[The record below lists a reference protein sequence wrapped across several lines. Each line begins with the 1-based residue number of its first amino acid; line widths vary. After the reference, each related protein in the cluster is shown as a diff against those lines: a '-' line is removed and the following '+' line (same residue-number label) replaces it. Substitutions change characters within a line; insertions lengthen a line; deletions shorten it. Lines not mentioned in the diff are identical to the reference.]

1 MRSYTDTRTGVL
13 GGKVK
18 KIIFLFIIALSFVS
32 CTSTYKYD
40 FNNPSNETLEKN
52 KEIAV
57 SVSEDGSYGS
67 DIYNGSGRT
76 LSKTIRQQ
84 LKEYSSNVVVL
95 KNNETLN
102 DFTDEEIKNYDY
114 IVIPEIL
121 HWEDRAT
128 AWSGIPDKIE
138 VSIEIYDSKRNLLKS
153 AILSGKSASM
163 TLGSTDPSELLEEP
177 LSTFFKSVFEE

>member
-1 MRSYTDTRTGVL
+1 M
-13 GGKVK
+13 K

-40 FNNPSNETLEKN
+40 FNNPSNETLKKN

-95 KNNETLN
+95 KNNET
-102 DFTDEEIKNYDY
+102 
-114 IVIPEIL
+114 
-121 HWEDRAT
+121 
-128 AWSGIPDKIE
+128 
-138 VSIEIYDSKRNLLKS
+138 
-153 AILSGKSASM
+153 
-163 TLGSTDPSELLEEP
+163 
-177 LSTFFKSVFEE
+177 

>member
-1 MRSYTDTRTGVL
+1 M
-13 GGKVK
+13 K

-76 LSKTIRQQ
+76 LSNTIRQQ
-84 LKEYSSNVVVL
+84 LKKYSSNVVIL
-95 KNNETLN
+95 KNNETLKDFMEYVDDETGETLK

-128 AWSGIPDKIE
+128 AWSGLPDKIE
-138 VSIEIYDSKRNLLKS
+138 VSIEMYDYKRNLLKS

>member
-1 MRSYTDTRTGVL
+1 ML
-13 GGKVK
+13 GGRPHWGTWWKIMK
-18 KIIFLFIIALSFVS
+18 KIIFLFFITLLFIS

-40 FNNPSNETLEKN
+40 INNPSKEILEKN

-76 LSKTIRQQ
+76 LSNTIRQQ
-84 LKEYSSNVVVL
+84 LKKYSSNVVIL
-95 KNNETLN
+95 KNNETLK

-128 AWSGIPDKIE
+128 AWSGLPDKIE

>member
-1 MRSYTDTRTGVL
+1 M
-13 GGKVK
+13 K
-18 KIIFLFIIALSFVS
+18 KNTILAFIALLFIS

-40 FNNPSNETLEKN
+40 FNNPSNEILEKN

-57 SVSEDGSYGS
+57 SVSEDGFYGS

-76 LSKTIRQQ
+76 LSNTIRQQ
-84 LKEYSSNVVVL
+84 LKKYSSNIVIT
-95 KNNETLN
+95 KDKETLK
-102 DFTDEEIKNYDY
+102 DFTDEEIENYDY

-128 AWSGIPDKIE
+128 AWSGLPDRVE

-153 AILSGKSASM
+153 AILTGKSASM

-177 LSTFFKSVFEE
+177 LSAFFKSVFE